1 MFKIKTKLIN
11 LCLTLFAIIIL
22 LSPKAALAM
31 QQDIILLYTNDA
43 HCGVNDNLGYAE
55 ISQYK
60 KDLLKNNPNVLLV
73 DAGDAIQGAPIGK
86 LSEGMSIINIMNTVG
101 YDFAIP
107 GNHEFDY
114 GVDNFLKLSTK
125 LNCGYYCSNFINIK
139 THKPYFPA
147 YKIFNFDDKK
157 IALIGVTTPETL
169 TSSIPTYFQDNKGEF
184 IYSFCED
191 SSGKKLYK
199 NIQQTVDE
207 VHKLGVNYVILIGH
221 LGVHD
226 ANPIWSSVS
235 VAENTSGIDAI
246 IDGHSHEV
254 IPSLIVKNKDH
265 KDVIITQTGTKL
277 QNLGKLTINPDGKI
291 STELIN
297 KIPDTDPIITN
308 LINKEEAE
316 FLPMLQKKVGTSSVD
331 LTIMDNKTNKRL
343 VRNGETNLGDFVT
356 DAFRTV
362 LNTDVAIMNGG
373 DIRADLHKGVFSYND
388 ILTVFPFG
396 NMCVSMEITGQQ
408 LLDALELGASSY
420 PNESGGFFQ
429 ISGATYE
436 INSTIPSSVVV
447 DDKGD
452 FVAVKGKHRVQNVKI
467 NGKPLDI
474 NKKYTIGG
482 TAYILKNGGNG
493 MTMFKNGKVLQDEVL
508 SDIDLITQ
516 YIQKN
521 STSIIGETY
530 SNPYGQNRITII
542 Q

>member
-1 MFKIKTKLIN
+1 MLKIKNYLSHLFLTIFSIVLI
-11 LCLTLFAIIIL
+11 I
-22 LSPKAALAM
+22 SPASAFAM

-43 HCGVNDNLGYAE
+43 HCGVADNLGYAE

-60 KDLLKNNPNVLLV
+60 KDLLKTNPNVILV

-125 LNCGYYCSNFINIK
+125 LNCGYYCSNFINNTTK
-139 THKPYFPA
+139 KPYFPA
-147 YKIFNFDDKK
+147 YKIFNFADKK
-157 IALIGVTTPETL
+157 VALIGVTTPETL
-169 TSSIPTYFQDNKGEF
+169 TSSVPTYFQNEHGEF
-184 IYSFCED
+184 IYSFAED
-191 SSGKKLYK
+191 STGKKLYK
-199 NIQQTVDE
+199 NIQDTVNQ
-207 VHKLGVNYVILIGH
+207 VHKLGVDYVILVGH

-235 VAENTSGIDAI
+235 VAQNTTGIDAI

-254 IPSLIVKNKDH
+254 VPSLVIKNKDH
-265 KDVIITQTGTKL
+265 KDVVITQTGTKL
-277 QNLGKLTINPDGKI
+277 QNLGKLTINPEGKI

-297 KIPDTDPIITN
+297 KISDTDPVITN

-316 FLPMLQKKVGTSSVD
+316 FLPMLQKKIGTSSVD

-373 DIRADLHKGVFSYND
+373 DIRADLHKGDFSYND
-388 ILTVFPFG
+388 VLTVFPFG
-396 NMCVSMEITGQQ
+396 NMCVSMEVTGQQ

-452 FVAVKGKHRVQNVKI
+452 FVAVKGKYRVQNVKI
-467 NGKPLDI
+467 NGKPLDV

-493 MTMFKNGKVLQDEVL
+493 MTMFKGGKVLQDEVL
-508 SDIDLITQ
+508 SDVDLITQ

-521 STSIIGETY
+521 LNSIISEAY
-530 SNPYGQNRITII
+530 SNPYGQNRISII